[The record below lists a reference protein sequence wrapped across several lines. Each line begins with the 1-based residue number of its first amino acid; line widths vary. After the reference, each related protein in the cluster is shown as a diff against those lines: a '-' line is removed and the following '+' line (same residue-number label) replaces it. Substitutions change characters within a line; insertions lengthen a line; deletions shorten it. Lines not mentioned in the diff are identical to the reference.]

1 MGLYVQRHKCSIWV
15 PSNLPFG
22 FVPLTKFCCPLHG
35 IMILGIPFGFTS
47 FIFSFFQKVLNED
60 VKHVDMFLRLW
71 DVHVVFGILLSQP

>member
-1 MGLYVQRHKCSIWV
+1 
-15 PSNLPFG
+15 
-22 FVPLTKFCCPLHG
+22 
-35 IMILGIPFGFTS
+35 MILGIPFGFTS